1 MPHPVDRA
9 AEIIAQEWAT
19 FSNRDLC
26 GHEISLARALYRAGA
41 LTPGP
46 EWMSDLRDT
55 LDSVEFDAVDK
66 LEIIHEMMPDDP
78 HPETS

>member
-1 MPHPVDRA
+1 MTTHIVDRA

-26 GHEISLARALYRAGA
+26 GHEIGIARALHRAGA

-55 LDSVEFDAVDK
+55 LDSEDFDAVDK
-66 LEIIHEMMPDDP
+66 LEIIHEMMPDNI
-78 HPETS
+78 